1 MSKKSLLIVT
11 MLMTMGATG
20 RLWAQ
25 SQALTMSLEQLFQT
39 ADLHNTS
46 IKSFDAAIREAEA
59 GIKAAKAERLPDVD
73 ASVAFSYLGG
83 GCIMDRDFSNDVG
96 VHIPH
101 YGNNFALTASMPIY
115 AGGAITSGINL
126 SRLAADMA
134 KANASD
140 NQQRVRMM
148 LAGYYLFSHFL
159 NDDIARYGSQ
169 LTLTQLDLSRFN
181 IGQFMDQYFLHSMMS
196 VALKQIYG
204 LVIWFSGSIMLLF
217 LLLDIPA
224 VRTNVRKVPYWPVF
238 GIEMLSRLRPLYMK
252 RKTLNKVKK
261 SRGKHRFL
269 GNRWYLCGKFTKTAR
284 K

>member
-83 GCIMDRDFSNDVG
+83 GCIMDRDFSNGVG

-148 LAGYYLFSHFL
+148 LAAYYLFSHFL
-159 NDDIARYGSQ
+159 NDDTIRQPAHTHAARPLPFQ
-169 LTLTQLDLSRFN
+169 
-181 IGQFMDQYFLHSMMS
+181 HWA
-196 VALKQIYG
+196 VH
-204 LVIWFSGSIMLLF
+204 GSILPPQHDVRSPETNLRSRHLVQRQHNAPVPLARHSSCTHQRPQSSLL
-217 LLLDIPA
+217 A
-224 VRTNVRKVPYWPVF
+224 C
-238 GIEMLSRLRPLYMK
+238 LR
-252 RKTLNKVKK
+252 
-261 SRGKHRFL
+261 
-269 GNRWYLCGKFTKTAR
+269 NRNAEPSPSSLHEEKNS
-284 K
+284 